1 MRLSETGSCGHRAQP
16 HQPSESFFSGATKL
30 PPSHSPQGA
39 WLLHKLKKKK
49 KIKETGCSVSKL
61 MQMPFFNRGQH
72 ARGFPPRGELTR
84 DF

>member
-1 MRLSETGSCGHRAQP
+1 M
-16 HQPSESFFSGATKL
+16 
-30 PPSHSPQGA
+30 
-39 WLLHKLKKKK
+39 HKLKKKKK